1 MTNLKALAISVTNV
15 DHDRIDDI
23 TRATMN
29 IIMSSVTM
37 IDVIISV
44 MVVVDVDMIVL
55 VLTVTA

>member
-15 DHDRIDDI
+15 DHDSIDDI

-29 IIMSSVTM
+29 MITSSVTM
-37 IDVIISV
+37 IDMIISV